1 MVGKEEVKA
10 APLLVSFSYFYSVFF
25 ALTMLCLHADYY
37 IVREKKLGDNDS
49 AGPPDAPLQ
58 LPEM

>member
-1 MVGKEEVKA
+1 MAGKEEVKA
-10 APLLVSFSYFYSVFF
+10 TPLLASFSYSYSVFF

-37 IVREKKLGDNDS
+37 IVRKKLGDNDS